1 MTYHSNLKENILTK
15 RKTSEL
21 RVQDSRASRRYDE
34 KTYYTSE
41 NKTINFNKEKSFGK
55 PKKSLEL
62 IPKTEN
68 QEKFILALTDDKTD
82 IVVVSGPAGT
92 GKTYLTMLSIIKAFK
107 AGEYER
113 IVLCRPSITIEN
125 ESHGFLPGDLNSKLE
140 PWMKPMI
147 DVLREF
153 YSMKEIEFMLEE
165 QIIEFAPL
173 GMMRGRTFKNTVIFA
188 DEMQNGTPTQFK
200 MLLTRIGE
208 NSKIILGG
216 DVEQTDRKSPDNGL
230 MDLMKKLKSNPINGI
245 SLCSFNEKD
254 IQRHRLIS
262 EILKI
267 Y

>member
-1 MTYHSNLKENILTK
+1 MSK

-21 RVQDSRASRRYDE
+21 RIQDSRGSRKYDE
-34 KTYYTSE
+34 KSYYVSE
-41 NKTINFNKEKSFGK
+41 NKTINFNKERNTYKQ
-55 PKKSLEL
+55 KKSLEL
-62 IPKTEN
+62 IPKTQN
-68 QEKFILALTDDKTD
+68 QEKFILALNDHNTD

-113 IVLCRPSITIEN
+113 IVLCRPSISIEN

-153 YSMKEIEFMLEE
+153 YSMKEIEYMLDE

-208 NSKIILGG
+208 NSKIIIGG
-216 DVEQTDRKSPDNGL
+216 DIEQTDRKSLDNGL
-230 MDLMKKLKSNPINGI
+230 MDLIKKLRSSPIDGI
-245 SLCSFNEKD
+245 SLCGFNEND
-254 IQRHRLIS
+254 IQRHRIIS
-262 EILKI
+262 EILRI